1 MCWFHRGVVQE
12 KISSISKLAAQKDCL
27 LKQSDVP
34 LQAGTVHLFPL
45 AVKVASEFRCQIF
58 PRGWEIYRTS
68 RWRPALYFS
77 TPIPSSVYRSVTQ
90 SRKKSVWGNHTNVKS
105 QITVLQRTKTLDS
118 SRSKVKK
125 RNPVKFLSLL
135 TPLIAS
141 SVCFLSFLTRPASLV
156 SLRIEGN
163 ILLLQD
169 GNLHKGDFYSCF
181 SPASLSVLL
190 PLDGICAP
198 LPHGSPT
205 LHGDYTILLWRGS
218 EPVCLAEPHIV
229 QVKN

>member
-1 MCWFHRGVVQE
+1 MVE
-12 KISSISKLAAQKDCL
+12 KYTGRAADGL
-27 LKQSDVP
+27 
-34 LQAGTVHLFPL
+34 
-45 AVKVASEFRCQIF
+45 RC
-58 PRGWEIYRTS
+58 TS
-68 RWRPALYFS
+68 QL
-77 TPIPSSVYRSVTQ
+77 RSVIQ

-105 QITVLQRTKTLDS
+105 QTTGLQRTKTLDS
-118 SRSKVKK
+118 SRSKVMK

-163 ILLLQD
+163 ILFLQD

-218 EPVCLAEPHIV
+218 ELVCLAEPHIV
-229 QVKN
+229 LVKKTRTGAHTGRYMEFYNEFHISLRWAPLYGTFS